1 MEYELKKKII
11 VGVNKQEPVKEIKPA
26 NITEKKHQ
34 PPHKIFEG
42 YVKVNVNTKKSK
54 FKS

>member
-11 VGVNKQEPVKEIKPA
+11 IGVNKQQPVKEIKPA

-34 PPHKIFEG
+34 APHKIFEG
-42 YVKVNVNTKKSK
+42 YVKVNTKKSK
-54 FKS
+54 SKK

>member
-11 VGVNKQEPVKEIKPA
+11 VGVNKQE
-26 NITEKKHQ
+26 

-54 FKS
+54 SKS

>member
-1 MEYELKKKII
+1 MEYDKEKTLFGINNQKPI
-11 VGVNKQEPVKEIKPA
+11 NEIKPV
-26 NITEKKHQ
+26 NVEEKKHQ

-54 FKS
+54 SKS